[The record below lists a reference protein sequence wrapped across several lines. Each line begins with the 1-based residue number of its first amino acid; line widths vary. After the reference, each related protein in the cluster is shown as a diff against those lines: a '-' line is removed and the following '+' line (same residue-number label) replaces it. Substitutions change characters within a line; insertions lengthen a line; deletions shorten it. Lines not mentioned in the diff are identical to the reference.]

1 MAPKSAQQMKPK
13 NSPKPVVFS
22 AVRQEESADLFDIFF
37 PTGYARAGY
46 LNFPDTNGKTG
57 KSVRWMKDSDVIA
70 VSDWNGGLLVR
81 ISAFLSATDGRY
93 RRRADIAD
101 RDGVLAVGG
110 SHGQCGR
117 AG

>member
-93 RRRADIAD
+93 RRI
-101 RDGVLAVGG
+101 VLKNSA
-110 SHGQCGR
+110 
-117 AG
+117 

>member
-1 MAPKSAQQMKPK
+1 MKPK

-81 ISAFLSATDGRY
+81 ISAFLSATGRPVSTY
-93 RRRADIAD
+93 SCPPNRRT
-101 RDGVLAVGG
+101 GKVGD
-110 SHGQCGR
+110 CGR
-117 AG
+117 SRPRSWTPQLGRERT